1 MKTGRPVRFDLT
13 DQTRQAIDEY
23 WPPTI
28 GKPGQFLFTGRDPSS
43 ELTTR
48 QYARLIGEHG
58 LDAHTFATH

>member
-23 WPPTI
+23 LSPTV
-28 GKPGQFLFTGRDPSS
+28 GKPGQFLLTGRDPWS
-43 ELTTR
+43 ELTR
-48 QYARLIGEHG
+48 RRYARLIGEHG